1 VAIDNDRWQVV
12 SPLLDRALELSVE
25 ERATWLESLREKD
38 PALAA
43 EIEALL
49 EDARALDSEGFLVH
63 GPSLSMPPPATLAG
77 QLVGAYTLEA
87 PLGQGGM
94 GSVWLASRSDGRFEG
109 KVAVKFL
116 NAALIGRAGEQ
127 RFRRE
132 GNFLARL
139 THPHIARLIDAG
151 VSATGHPYLVLE
163 FVEGERIDHYCD
175 GRRLDVAA
183 RLRLFLD
190 VLAAVGHAHANL
202 IVHRDIKPSNVLVAS
217 DGAVKLLDFGIAK
230 LLEDEAQA
238 GEETELT
245 REAGRALTP
254 EFAAPE
260 QVLGAP
266 VTTVTDVY
274 ALGVLLYVLLGG
286 QHPVDGKTR
295 SPAELIRLIVDA
307 SPPRLS
313 DAVTSTRTLSPA
325 TLTDNAA
332 RRAAT
337 PEKLSYLLRGDLDNI
352 VAKALKKNPQER
364 YGSVIAF
371 ADDIERFLEHK
382 PVSARADSFGY
393 RTAKFVRRNRIPVT
407 LSALAIVALLAGLA
421 GTITQAGRA
430 TRQAALAEEQR
441 GRADV
446 QARAATE
453 QRDFALRQ
461 LSRAEAI
468 NDLNTFLLSEAA
480 PSGKPFTA
488 GELLARAETIVER
501 EHAESDAN
509 RAEMLVAIG
518 RQYSASDQDD
528 EARRLLG
535 RAYEMSRQLPDRT
548 TRARAACAL
557 APPIGRA
564 GDRER
569 AEALLREGMADLPDE
584 PQFALDRISCLLD
597 GSLVARR
604 ATDATRA
611 IERAQAAQALL
622 PHLRYPSTVLEMYVV
637 MSLGAAY
644 DEANQF
650 PAAVEMYERAHAQ
663 LVALGRENTEAASA
677 LYNSWGLTL
686 YLMGQTL
693 NAEELLRKAI
703 RISSADG
710 SDKNVTPM
718 RFINLSRTLLALE
731 QNAEAARDADLAY
744 ARARTTGDEIG
755 ISQSLVMRADAYRS
769 LGDYAR
775 AEQIVNEAESR
786 FRRIGAHPLL
796 FASVAYEQAMLA
808 QARGEADAAI
818 AAADKAVAIAERG
831 PDKVAAAIFL
841 LRRAELELAIK
852 RFDLALSD
860 AQRASPLFRE
870 FAGPGAPS
878 SFLGRCYLVQGR
890 ALAASGQTAEA
901 RSALA
906 SALEQ
911 LRSTLG
917 ADHPQTRL
925 AERLLSPSMTSK
937 GKK

>member
-12 SPLLDRALELSVE
+12 SPLLDRALELSVD
-25 ERATWLESLREKD
+25 ERVGWLASLREKD
-38 PALAA
+38 PVLAA
-43 EIEALL
+43 EVEALL
-49 EDARALDSEGFLVH
+49 EDARALDSKGFLVH
-63 GPSLSMPPPATLAG
+63 GPSWPMPPPATLVG

-94 GSVWLASRSDGRFEG
+94 GSVWLARRSDGRFEG

-116 NAALIGRAGEQ
+116 NAALIGRTGEQ

-132 GNFLARL
+132 GNILARL

-151 VSATGHPYLVLE
+151 VSAAGQPYLVLD

-175 GRRLDVAA
+175 GRRLDVDA
-183 RLRLFLD
+183 RLHLFLD
-190 VLAAVGHAHANL
+190 VLAAVAHAHANL
-202 IVHRDIKPSNVLVAS
+202 IVHRDIKPSNVLVAT

-230 LLEDEAQA
+230 LLEDENRA
-238 GEETELT
+238 GEATELT
-245 REAGRALTP
+245 READRALTP

-260 QVLGAP
+260 QVLGGP
-266 VTTVTDVY
+266 VTTATDVY

-286 QHPVDGKTR
+286 QHPVSAKAR
-295 SPAELIRLIVDA
+295 SPPELIKAIVDA
-307 SPPRLS
+307 SAPRLS
-313 DAVTSTRTLSPA
+313 DAVTSTRTLSA
-325 TLTDNAA
+325 EALTDNAA
-332 RRAAT
+332 RRAVT
-337 PEKLSYLLRGDLDNI
+337 PEKLQHVLRGDLDNI
-352 VAKALKKNPQER
+352 VAKAQKKNPHER
-364 YGSVIAF
+364 YASVTAF
-371 ADDIERFLEHK
+371 ADDIKRHLHHE
-382 PVSARADSFGY
+382 PISARADSFGY
-393 RTAKFVRRNRIPVT
+393 RTAKFVRRNRMPVA
-407 LSALAIVALLAGLA
+407 LSAAVIIAMVAGLA
-421 GTITQAGRA
+421 GTITQAERA
-430 TRQAALAEEQR
+430 TKQAALAEEQR
-441 GRADV
+441 NRADAEAHV
-446 QARAATE
+446 ATE
-453 QRDFALRQ
+453 QRDFALRE

-488 GELLARAETIVER
+488 GELLGRAETIVER

-518 RQYSASDQDD
+518 RQYSASSQDN

-535 RAYEMSRQLPDRT
+535 RAYEMSRQIPDRT

-557 APPIGRA
+557 APPVGRA

-597 GSLVARR
+597 GSVVARR
-604 ATDATRA
+604 ATDAARA

-622 PHLRYPSTVLEMYVV
+622 PLLRYPSTVLEMYVV
-637 MSLGAAY
+637 MNLGASY

-686 YLMGQTL
+686 HLMGQTL
-693 NAEELLRKAI
+693 KAEELLRKAI
-703 RISSADG
+703 HISSADG
-710 SDKNVTPM
+710 TDKNVTPM

-731 QNAEAARDADLAY
+731 QNAEAARDADIAY
-744 ARARTTGDEIG
+744 ARARATGDEIG
-755 ISQSLVMRADAYRS
+755 VSQSLVMRADAYRS
-769 LGDYAR
+769 LGDPAR

-786 FRRIGAHPLL
+786 FLRIGAHPLL
-796 FASVAYEQAMLA
+796 FASVAYERAMLA
-808 QARGEADAAI
+808 QARGEAAAAI
-818 AAADKAVAIAERG
+818 ADADKAVEIAERG
-831 PDKVAAAIFL
+831 PDKVAAALFL

-878 SFLGRCYLVQGR
+878 SFLGRCYLVQGN
-890 ALAASGQTAEA
+890 ALAATGQIADA
-901 RSALA
+901 RGAFSSAV
-906 SALEQ
+906 EH
-911 LRSTLG
+911 LRPTLG
-917 ADHPQTRL
+917 AGHPRTKA
-925 AERLLSPSMTSK
+925 AERLASTSPAGS